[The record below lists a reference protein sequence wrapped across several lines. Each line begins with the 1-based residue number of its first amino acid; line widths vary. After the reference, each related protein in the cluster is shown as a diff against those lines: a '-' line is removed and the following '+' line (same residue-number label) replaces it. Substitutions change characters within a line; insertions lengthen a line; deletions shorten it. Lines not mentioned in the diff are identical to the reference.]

1 MRSPIGLTKHGRTA
15 RALALGALAVA
26 FGVAAAPADAA
37 VPACKTAQLVTWLNT
52 QSNGAA
58 GTIFYVLNFT
68 NVGAKCTVRGYPGVS
83 AVGQAGKRLGTA
95 ANRNSIKPV
104 KTVTLTAPNPLHG
117 TFSTAHATLGIVD
130 TGVFSPGVCA
140 PAIASGL
147 RVFAPNQGAATFLPF
162 PFTACGR
169 SGPKF
174 LSVSAVAK

>member
-1 MRSPIGLTKHGRTA
+1 MRSPIGLTSRGAT
-15 RALALGALAVA
+15 RALALGASALA

-37 VPACKTAQLVTWLNT
+37 GPACKPAQLVTWVNT

-58 GTIFYVLNFT
+58 GTIFYVLNFS
-68 NVGAKCTVRGYPGVS
+68 NVGAKCTLRGYPGVS

-95 ANRNSIKPV
+95 AGRNSIKTV
-104 KTVTLTAPNPLHG
+104 KTVTLNASNPSHG

-140 PAIASGL
+140 PTIASGL
-147 RVFAPNQGAATFLPF
+147 RVFAPNQSTAAFVPF
-162 PFTACGR
+162 PFSACSR

-174 LSVSAVAK
+174 LNVSAVSK

>member
-1 MRSPIGLTKHGRTA
+1 MRSPIALTKHRRSA
-15 RALALGALAVA
+15 RALALGACVLAL
-26 FGVAAAPADAA
+26 GVAAAPADAA

-68 NVGAKCTVRGYPGVS
+68 NVGAKCTLRGYPGVS
-83 AVGQAGKRLGTA
+83 AVGRAGKRLGTA
-95 ANRNSIKPV
+95 ANRNSVKPV
-104 KTVTLTAPNPLHG
+104 KTVTLNAANVSHG

-140 PAIASGL
+140 PTIASGL
-147 RVFAPNQGAATFLPF
+147 RVFAPNQQSATFLPF
-162 PFTACGR
+162 PFGACAR

-174 LSVSAVAK
+174 LNISAVAK

>member
-1 MRSPIGLTKHGRTA
+1 M
-15 RALALGALAVA
+15 
-26 FGVAAAPADAA
+26 
-37 VPACKTAQLVTWLNT
+37 TWLNT
-52 QSNGAA
+52 QSNGTA

-104 KTVTLTAPNPLHG
+104 KTVTLNAPNPSHG

-130 TGVFSPGVCA
+130 SAVFSASVCT
-140 PAIASGL
+140 PTIASGL
-147 RVFAPNQGAATFLPF
+147 RVFAPNQSRAAFVPF
-162 PFTACGR
+162 PFSACAR

-174 LSVSAVAK
+174 LNISAVAK

>member
-1 MRSPIGLTKHGRTA
+1 MRSSIGLTTHRRAA
-15 RALALGALAVA
+15 RALALGASALAL
-26 FGVAAAPADAA
+26 GVAAAPADAA

-83 AVGQAGKRLGTA
+83 AVGQAGRRLGTA

-104 KTVTLTAPNPLHG
+104 KTVTLNAPNPSHG
-117 TFSTAHATLGIVD
+117 TVSTAHATLGIVD
-130 TGVFSPGVCA
+130 TGVFSASLCA
-140 PAIASGL
+140 PTIASGL
-147 RVFAPNQGAATFLPF
+147 RVFAPNQSRAAFVPF
-162 PFTACGR
+162 PFSACAR

-174 LSVSAVAK
+174 LSISAVAK

>member
-1 MRSPIGLTKHGRTA
+1 MRSPIGLTNHRRTA
-15 RALALGALAVA
+15 RALALGASAVA
-26 FGVAAAPADAA
+26 LGVAAAPADAA

-68 NVGAKCTVRGYPGVS
+68 NVGAKCTLRGYPGVS

-104 KTVTLTAPNPLHG
+104 KTVTLNAPSPSHG

-130 TGVFSPGVCA
+130 TGVFPASVCA
-140 PAIASGL
+140 PTIASGL
-147 RVFAPNQGAATFLPF
+147 RTFAPNQSRAAFVPF
-162 PFTACGR
+162 PFGACAR

-174 LSVSAVAK
+174 LSISAVAK